1 MTSQPALNRRIGATD
16 RAVHVRVI
24 GRVQGVFYRAW
35 TGQTA
40 RALGLAGWVRNRGD
54 GSVEAVFSGPAK
66 AVAAMIEKCQQGPP
80 AARVEKVEIL
90 REGEAVFELEEALG
104 DCPTARD
111 IVRNDCGEGDSVDR
125 AFRIRPDA

>member
-1 MTSQPALNRRIGATD
+1 MSSQPELSGQICATD
-16 RAVHVRVI
+16 RTVHVRVI

-54 GSVEAVFSGPAK
+54 GSVEAVFSGSVE
-66 AVAAMIEKCQQGPP
+66 AVAAMIEKCRQGPP

-90 REGEAVFELEEALG
+90 REGEAVLDLEAGRLPGRSGQFQE
-104 DCPTARD
+104 R
-111 IVRNDCGEGDSVDR
+111 RR
-125 AFRIRPDA
+125 